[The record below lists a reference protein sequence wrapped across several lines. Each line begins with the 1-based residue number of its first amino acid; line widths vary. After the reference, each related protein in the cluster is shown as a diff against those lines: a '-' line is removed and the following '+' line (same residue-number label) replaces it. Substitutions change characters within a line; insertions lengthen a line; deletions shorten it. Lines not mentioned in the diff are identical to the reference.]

1 MARRFCTIVF
11 LGLSVFLFGGLLYG
25 QSLDTWSEEYLTLDQ
40 LLSRTDAVLQW
51 DAAAGEGVLR
61 TPRLTLGFFADMPWI
76 TLDYAEYQRAEPVRF
91 DNGELLFPESYLG
104 LLQNAGRGIDMGTIA
119 DGRRVAA
126 IFIDP
131 GHGGRDPGAIGRHT
145 VDGSL
150 FEIHEKDIVLDVGV
164 RLYTLLRA
172 SYPDRQI
179 ILSRV
184 EDSYL
189 TLEERTNMANDMVVA
204 DNEVVLFVSLHAN
217 ASLNTRATGFEVW
230 YLSPEVSRGE
240 LISRRRTQID
250 DPALI
255 SILNTLRDEEL
266 TIESIL
272 LARSVLD
279 GLDGTVGSIAPNR
292 GMKMES
298 WYVVR
303 NAKMPSILV
312 ELGFVTN
319 REEAVRLSQ
328 PEYLHKLTRGIYN
341 GIHQF
346 ITDFEE

>member
-1 MARRFCTIVF
+1 MARQYFRLVCIGFILF
-11 LGLSVFLFGGLLYG
+11 LSGGLVIG
-25 QSLDTWSEEYLTLDQ
+25 QSFDSSTDDYLTLDQ

-51 DAAAGEGVLR
+51 DSAANHGVLR
-61 TPRLTLGFFADMPWI
+61 TPRLTLGFFADMPWVA
-76 TLDYAEYQRAEPVRF
+76 LDYTEYQRAAPVREVE
-91 DNGELLFPESYLG
+91 GELFFPESYLS
-104 LLQNAGRGIDMGTIA
+104 LLQNAGRDVDMGTIA

-131 GHGGRDPGAIGRHT
+131 GHGGRDPGAIGKHT

-150 FEIHEKDIVLDVGV
+150 FEIYEKDIVLDVGMN
-164 RLYTLLRA
+164 LYNLLRE
-172 SYPDRQI
+172 SYPDRRVAI
-179 ILSRV
+179 SRR
-184 EDSYL
+184 DDTYL
-189 TLEERTNMANDMVVA
+189 RLEERTNMANEMVLA
-204 DNEVVLFVSLHAN
+204 DNEVVLFISLHAN

-240 LISRRRTQID
+240 LISRRRNDID
-250 DPALI
+250 DPDLL

-279 GLDGTVGSIAPNR
+279 GLHGRVSSITPNR
-292 GMKMES
+292 GLKMES

-303 NAKMPSILV
+303 NAKMPSVLV

-319 REEAVRLSQ
+319 ADEAVRLSQ
-328 PEYLHKLTRGIYN
+328 SDYLHKLTMGIYT
-341 GIHQF
+341 GIYQF
-346 ITDFEE
+346 INDFEE

>member
-1 MARRFCTIVF
+1 MV
-11 LGLSVFLFGGLLYG
+11 LFSGGLLFG
-25 QSLDTWSEEYLTLDQ
+25 QLPDTSAEEYLTLDQ

-76 TLDYAEYQRAEPVRF
+76 TLDYAEYQRAAPVRF
-91 DNGELLFPESYLG
+91 DEGELFFPESYLG
-104 LLQNAGRGIDMGTIA
+104 ILQKAGHGIDMGTIA

-145 VDGSL
+145 VDDSL
-150 FEIHEKDIVLDVGV
+150 FEIFEKDIVLDVGL
-164 RLYTLLRA
+164 RLYTLLRQ

-179 ILSRV
+179 ALSRL
-184 EDSYL
+184 DDTYL

-240 LISRRRTQID
+240 LISRRRTQVD

-279 GLDGTVGSIAPNR
+279 GLDGTVGGIVPNR

-319 REEAVRLSQ
+319 REAALRLTE
-328 PEYLHKLTRGIYN
+328 PDYLHKLTMGIYN
-341 GIHQF
+341 GVHQF

>member
-1 MARRFCTIVF
+1 MF
-11 LGLSVFLFGGLLYG
+11 G
-25 QSLDTWSEEYLTLDQ
+25 QSLNASAEEYLTLDQ

-61 TPRLTLGFFADMPWI
+61 TPRLTLSFFADMPWI
-76 TLDYAEYQRAEPVRF
+76 TLDYAEHQRAAPVRF
-91 DNGELLFPESYLG
+91 DDGELFFPESYLG
-104 LLQNAGRGIDMGTIA
+104 LLQNAGRGIDMETIA

-150 FEIHEKDIVLDVGV
+150 FEIFEKDVVLDVGQ
-164 RLYTLLRA
+164 RLYTLLRQ

-179 ILSRV
+179 VLSRL
-184 EDSYL
+184 DDTYL

-240 LISRRRTQID
+240 LISRRRTQVD

-279 GLDGTVGSIAPNR
+279 GLDGTVGDLVPNR

-319 REEAVRLSQ
+319 REEALRLTE
-328 PEYLHKLTRGIYN
+328 PDYLHKLTMGIYN
-341 GIHQF
+341 GVHQF

>member
-1 MARRFCTIVF
+1 M
-11 LGLSVFLFGGLLYG
+11 LLLGGLLFG
-25 QSLDTWSEEYLTLDQ
+25 QSDEQADEEYLTLDQ

-51 DAAAGEGVLR
+51 DAASGEGVLR

-76 TLDYAEYQRAEPVRF
+76 TLDYAEYQRASPVRF
-91 DNGELLFPESYLG
+91 DAGELLFPESYLG
-104 LLQNAGRGIDMGTIA
+104 LLQDAGRDIDIGTIA

-131 GHGGRDPGAIGRHT
+131 GHGGRDPGAIGKHLI
-145 VDGSL
+145 DDSM
-150 FEIHEKDIVLDVGV
+150 FEIFEKDIVLGVGLQ
-164 RLYTLLRA
+164 LYSLLRE

-179 ILSRV
+179 ILSRL
-184 EDSYL
+184 DDTYL
-189 TLEERTNMANDMVVA
+189 TLEERTNMANDMIVA

-279 GLDGTVGSIAPNR
+279 GLDGAVGSVAPNR

-319 REEAVRLSQ
+319 QEEALRMTDSD
-328 PEYLHKLTRGIYN
+328 YLHKLTMGIYN
-341 GIHQF
+341 GVHQF

>member
-1 MARRFCTIVF
+1 MARRYFWIVCIGFF
-11 LGLSVFLFGGLLYG
+11 LLFSGGLLLG
-25 QSLDTWSEEYLTLDQ
+25 QSAESSTAEYLTLDQ

-51 DAAAGEGVLR
+51 DSAANHGVLR

-76 TLDYAEYQRAEPVRF
+76 TLDYTEYQRSAPVRF
-91 DNGELLFPESYLG
+91 DDGELLFPESYLG
-104 LLQNAGRGIDMGTIA
+104 LLQDAGRDVDMGTIA

-131 GHGGRDPGAIGRHT
+131 GHGGRDPGAIGKHT
-145 VDGSL
+145 VEGSL
-150 FEIHEKDIVLDVGV
+150 FEIHEKDVVLDVGMN
-164 RLYTLLRA
+164 LYSLLRE
-172 SYPDRQI
+172 SYPDRRI
-179 ILSRV
+179 GLSRL
-184 EDSYL
+184 DDTYL
-189 TLEERTNMANDMVVA
+189 TLEERTNMANEMVMA

-217 ASLNTRATGFEVW
+217 ASLNARATGFEVW

-240 LISRRRTQID
+240 LISRRRTEID
-250 DPALI
+250 DPDLI

-279 GLDGTVGSIAPNR
+279 GLHGRVGSITPNR

-319 REEAVRLSQ
+319 IEEAVRLSQ
-328 PEYLHKLTRGIYN
+328 PDYLHKLTMGIYT

-346 ITDFEE
+346 INDFEQ